1 KIREGI
7 RGVLCCLAFLLTQP
21 MRLTTL
27 RELRL
32 LEPPQPGRG
41 AFLSAASG
49 LVRVGSRFCVV
60 ADDELQLG
68 MFPVTGD
75 TPGTLIR
82 MIDGELPDD
91 TEARKKV
98 KQDFEALTMLPPT
111 SHYPR
116 GALLALGSGSKK
128 RRRGGV
134 WLPLNEQDVAD
145 ATTARQIDAT
155 RLFETIGKE
164 IDDVNIEGALV
175 QDGKLVLLHR
185 GNKRH
190 AVNAILSMDLRAVL
204 RSIEHDSEIGHVPL
218 VSVRHYDLGSTE
230 GVPLGFTDGTAL
242 PDGRIVF
249 STVAE
254 DSSDSYSDGACV
266 AAAIGVLDS
275 QGRLQ
280 SLNLLDDCPKV
291 EGIHAQPED
300 CSFRLWCVTDADDPG
315 VPAALLTVRFPD

>member
-1 KIREGI
+1 MTSI
-7 RGVLCCLAFLLTQP
+7 
-21 MRLTTL
+21 
-27 RELRL
+27 
-32 LEPPQPGRG
+32 
-41 AFLSAASG
+41 
-49 LVRVGSRFCVV
+49 SRAHWSRTANSCSC
-60 ADDELQLG
+60 
-68 MFPVTGD
+68 
-75 TPGTLIR
+75 
-82 MIDGELPDD
+82 
-91 TEARKKV
+91 TEATTPCRQRKI
-98 KQDFEALTMLPPT
+98 EHGSAC
-111 SHYPR
+111 
-116 GALLALGSGSKK
+116 GA
-128 RRRGGV
+128 
-134 WLPLNEQDVAD
+134 
-145 ATTARQIDAT
+145 
-155 RLFETIGKE
+155 
-164 IDDVNIEGALV
+164 
-175 QDGKLVLLHR
+175 
-185 GNKRH
+185 
-190 AVNAILSMDLRAVL
+190 

-218 VSVRHYDLGSTE
+218 VSVRHYGLGSTE